1 MLMHLRSFLFIFVT
15 LLLIK
20 PYQAVAA
27 NTYIVERITP
37 FDMPTNDL
45 KLAV

>member
-1 MLMHLRSFLFIFVT
+1 MLMHLRSILFIFVT
-15 LLLIK
+15 LLLIN
-20 PYQAVAA
+20 PNQAVTAY
-27 NTYIVERITP
+27 TYVVERITP